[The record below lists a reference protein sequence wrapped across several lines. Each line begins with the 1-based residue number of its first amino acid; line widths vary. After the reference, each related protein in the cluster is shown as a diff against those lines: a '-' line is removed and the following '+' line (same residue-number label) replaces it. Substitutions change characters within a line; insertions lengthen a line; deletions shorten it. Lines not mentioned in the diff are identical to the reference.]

1 MTHDEIHNIWLHM
14 SGKSEGLLEAGSK
27 ADLPVLFANAILEYN
42 KRQWQGLDDVEI
54 VGTTCECVD
63 DGTFN
68 MDCAMDFARAIEA
81 KLKEKNT

>member
-42 KRQWQGLDDVEI
+42 KRQWQGLTDEELNQI
-54 VGTTCECVD
+54 YAEPQTHAGQY
-63 DGTFN
+63 
-68 MDCAMDFARAIEA
+68 ARAIEA

>member
-54 VGTTCECVD
+54 VGATCECVD

-68 MDCAMDFARAIEA
+68 MDCAMEFARAIEA
-81 KLKEKNT
+81 QLKEKNT

>member
-42 KRQWQGLDDVEI
+42 KRQWQGLTDEELNQI
-54 VGTTCECVD
+54 YAEPQTHAGQY
-63 DGTFN
+63 
-68 MDCAMDFARAIEA
+68 ARAIEA
-81 KLKEKNT
+81 KLREKNT